1 MSYVW
6 ATLVILG
13 FMGLAQLTK
22 LATVGR
28 RVIAQSREA
37 LVTIGDPKLT
47 EDDKEVALR
56 RLALSLF
63 RAFFLIVLL
72 TLIAAGVPLLALYL
86 AGWVGLLSF
95 GEVLSSLAD
104 PIFLIVVSLI
114 FLAAIGLRLSR

>member
-1 MSYVW
+1 
-6 ATLVILG
+6 
-13 FMGLAQLTK
+13 MGLAQLTK